1 MDLLDRIGSLPAYRD
16 LINRVESGLET
27 VDNAR
32 GLGLARSVRLPLVA
46 TAA

>member
-27 VDNAR
+27 VENAR
-32 GLGLARSVRLPLVA
+32 GLGIGAFCPPAPGRQ
-46 TAA
+46 AA